1 MPKVFAVD
9 EAAVTRAAAQHID
22 PDRLLTVI
30 VGDRDKVGPN
40 LPRLNLGSVTEVVP
54 A

>member
-1 MPKVFAVD
+1 
-9 EAAVTRAAAQHID
+9 
-22 PDRLLTVI
+22 VI

-54 A
+54 V